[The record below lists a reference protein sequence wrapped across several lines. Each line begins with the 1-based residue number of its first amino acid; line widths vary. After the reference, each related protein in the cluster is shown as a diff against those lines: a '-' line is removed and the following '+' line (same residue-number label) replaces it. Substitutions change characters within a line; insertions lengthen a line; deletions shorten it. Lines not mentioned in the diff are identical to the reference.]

1 MLTRKMN
8 SHNGQISG
16 RLSVYRQCRGSRG
29 VNESRMFLELNVCE
43 EKQAGDLGVCGE
55 KQTGD
60 LKYYD
65 KKKIT
70 NLNLFDKK

>member
-1 MLTRKMN
+1 MLILMLTRKMN

-43 EKQAGDLGVCGE
+43 EKQ
-55 KQTGD
+55 TGD
-60 LKYYD
+60 R
-65 KKKIT
+65 
-70 NLNLFDKK
+70 NV